1 MGTESLYIIS
11 FILLGIAA
19 ALLLWRVEQ
28 WSQKP
33 FDYPYV
39 ARTHIYTKSERFFLG
54 YLIRAMG
61 EDYLIM
67 GKVRV
72 ADILAVDS
80 ELNLS
85 KKRAAFEKITKDHV
99 DYLLCDRQTMGVVCV
114 VELYDPSFDPK
125 HQIIRGNF
133 LDKAFRSAGI
143 PLIRF
148 TKKDE
153 YRIWDVKR
161 SIEKVLHDKQKSQS
175 MIQRSA

>member
-1 MGTESLYIIS
+1 MGMDTLYVFS
-11 FILLGIAA
+11 FILLGIAGV
-19 ALLLWRVEQ
+19 LLLWRFDQ
-28 WSQKP
+28 WRQKP
-33 FDYPYV
+33 FDFPYV
-39 ARTHIYTKSERFFLG
+39 ARKHIYSKSERIFLG

-80 ELNLS
+80 RLTIA
-85 KKRAAFEKITKDHV
+85 KKKEAFEKITKDHV
-99 DYLLCDRQTMGVVCV
+99 DYLLCDRQTMAVVCV

-125 HQIIRGNF
+125 HQIIRGSF

-148 TKKDE
+148 PKKEE

-161 SIEKVLHDKQKSQS
+161 SIEKVLYNKQKSQS
-175 MIQRSA
+175 VIQRSA